1 MTADLADQK
10 SSPGGL
16 TIFKARDL
24 ENWQERHFSFFD
36 STRIAGLYSGRIRR
50 L

>member
-16 TIFKARDL
+16 TIFEARDL
-24 ENWQERHFSFFD
+24 ENWQDEAS
-36 STRIAGLYSGRIRR
+36 LYC
-50 L
+50 